1 MNRFALSPIAPLNTP
16 NSDGGGGVT
25 YRTSW
30 NFEAP
35 YRGFYALKGAV
46 DNGGRILV
54 DNQEIMSGGLNRPRN
69 GLAGF
74 KDPAPQFKKF
84 FLPEGNHTITVEVE
98 NGNQTKYKTIIK
110 KVFSTQD
117 FQFPLKKRTL
127 ADAPPGGI
135 FLKEGGRYVY
145 LAGGNDII
153 ETDFVLDY
161 DDRINIAGLAIDN
174 VIIQTENGD
183 LYFDRDNSRSRGTV
197 KLTGTFKSGNRYAVQ
212 LNGRAAGVC

>member
-1 MNRFALSPIAPLNTP
+1 
-16 NSDGGGGVT
+16 
-25 YRTSW
+25 
-30 NFEAP
+30 
-35 YRGFYALKGAV
+35 
-46 DNGGRILV
+46 
-54 DNQEIMSGGLNRPRN
+54 MSGGLNRPRN

-135 FLKEGGRYVY
+135 FLKRVVDMFILLVEMI
-145 LAGGNDII
+145 LLKPILFWI
-153 ETDFVLDY
+153 MM
-161 DDRINIAGLAIDN
+161 
-174 VIIQTENGD
+174 TE
-183 LYFDRDNSRSRGTV
+183 
-197 KLTGTFKSGNRYAVQ
+197 
-212 LNGRAAGVC
+212 

>member
-54 DNQEIMSGGLNRPRN
+54 DNQEILSGGLNRPRN

-74 KDPAPQFKKF
+74 KTPHHNLKKF
-84 FLPEGNHTITVEVE
+84 FLTEGNHTITVEVE
-98 NGNQTKYKTIIK
+98 NGNQTKYKPIMK
-110 KVFSTQD
+110 KSFYSQD

-127 ADAPPGGI
+127 AMHLQVVLLAQFVDMFI
-135 FLKEGGRYVY
+135 LLVEMILLKPI
-145 LAGGNDII
+145 LFWIMMTNKHHWSCD
-153 ETDFVLDY
+153 
-161 DDRINIAGLAIDN
+161 
-174 VIIQTENGD
+174 
-183 LYFDRDNSRSRGTV
+183 
-197 KLTGTFKSGNRYAVQ
+197 
-212 LNGRAAGVC
+212 